1 MTKQDKKK
9 FVRDLMK
16 SLTLDIINKVEAM
29 PDEWDGHELRMYIA
43 ERVDNEANYLRRD
56 KGMRKRLREY
66 RHAVIVH
73 NL

>member
-66 RHAVIVH
+66 RNAVIVH

>member
-1 MTKQDKKK
+1 MTKQEKKR

-16 SLTLDIINKVEAM
+16 SLTLDILSKVDAM
-29 PDEWDGHELRMYIA
+29 PDDWDGHELRMYIA

-56 KGMRKRLREY
+56 KGMRKRLRDY
-66 RHAVIVH
+66 RNAVIVN